1 MKSVVCFGDSN
12 TYGHNPVN
20 GDRFPESV
28 RWPCLLQNL
37 LGSEFKVIEEG
48 LNGRTTVFDD
58 PNDDWK
64 NGLDYIKG
72 ILCTHRPVDYLV
84 IMLGTNDMKTVYNA
98 SLDEIAAGLNEI
110 VQRAEKVMDLKQG
123 YVPKILIVS
132 PPEISTDVLAGPFSG
147 SFNEVSIDKS
157 KRIAEYYKRVA
168 DKHGCAI
175 SVLCQNDGAAFKVA
189 FHFWITIPQIGNRSY
204 LGGEHAFL
212 LLNCG

>member
-20 GDRFPESV
+20 GERLPESV
-28 RWPCLLQNL
+28 RWPCLLQGL
-37 LGSEFKVIEEG
+37 LGSNYKVIEEG

-98 SLDEIAAGLNEI
+98 SLEDISAGLNEI

-123 YVPKILIVS
+123 YIPKILIVS
-132 PPEISTDVLAGPFSG
+132 PPEISTDILTGPFQG
-147 SFNEVSIDKS
+147 SFDEVSIEKS
-157 KRIAEYYKRVA
+157 KRLAGYYKKVA
-168 DKHGCAI
+168 DKHGCGFLDAKQYIKPSVEDGLHIGPEGHKGLAEAVAKAI
-175 SVLCQNDGAAFKVA
+175 REL
-189 FHFWITIPQIGNRSY
+189 
-204 LGGEHAFL
+204 
-212 LLNCG
+212 

>member
-12 TYGHNPVN
+12 TYGHDPVTM
-20 GDRFPESV
+20 DRLPDSV
-28 RWPCLLQNL
+28 RWTCLLQKL
-37 LGSEFKVIEEG
+37 LGNEFKVIEEG

-64 NGLDYIKG
+64 NGVDYIKG

-98 SLDEIAAGLNEI
+98 SLEAIADGLNEI

-132 PPEISTDVLAGPFSG
+132 PPEISTDILTGPFAD

-157 KRIAEYYKRVA
+157 KRLADYYKKVA
-168 DKHGCAI
+168 DKHGCGFLDAKQYIRPSVEDGLHLDPNGHKGLAKAI
-175 SVLCQNDGAAFKVA
+175 ADAIKEL
-189 FHFWITIPQIGNRSY
+189 
-204 LGGEHAFL
+204 
-212 LLNCG
+212 

>member
-20 GDRFPESV
+20 GDRLPESV

-37 LGSEFKVIEEG
+37 LGDGFKVIEEG

-72 ILCTHRPVDYLV
+72 ILCTHRPVDYLI

-132 PPEISTDVLAGPFSG
+132 PPEITTDIAAMVRLVKQEKDIPTRRTGF
-147 SFNEVSIDKS
+147 KS
-157 KRIAEYYKRVA
+157 KDLARGIVNLV
-168 DKHGCAI
+168 I
-175 SVLCQNDGAAFKVA
+175 DGLKK
-189 FHFWITIPQIGNRSY
+189 
-204 LGGEHAFL
+204 
-212 LLNCG
+212 

>member
-12 TYGHNPVN
+12 TYGHDPVTM
-20 GDRFPESV
+20 DRLPDSV
-28 RWPCLLQNL
+28 RWTCLLQKL
-37 LGSEFKVIEEG
+37 LGDEFKVIEEG

-64 NGLDYIKG
+64 NGVDYIKG

-98 SLDEIAAGLNEI
+98 SLEAIADGLNEI

-132 PPEISTDVLAGPFSG
+132 PPEISTDILTGPFAD

-157 KRIAEYYKRVA
+157 KRLADYYKKVA
-168 DKHGCAI
+168 DKHGCGFLDAKQYIRPSVEDGLHLDPNGHKGLAEAI
-175 SVLCQNDGAAFKVA
+175 ADAIKEL
-189 FHFWITIPQIGNRSY
+189 
-204 LGGEHAFL
+204 
-212 LLNCG
+212 

>member
-12 TYGHNPVN
+12 TYGHDPVTM
-20 GDRFPESV
+20 DRLPDSV
-28 RWPCLLQNL
+28 RWTCLLQKL
-37 LGSEFKVIEEG
+37 LGDEFKVIEEG

-64 NGLDYIKG
+64 NGVDYIKG

-98 SLDEIAAGLNEI
+98 SLEAIADGLNEI

-132 PPEISTDVLAGPFSG
+132 PPEISTDILTGPFAD

-157 KRIAEYYKRVA
+157 KRLADYYKKVA
-168 DKHGCAI
+168 DKHGCGFLDAKQYIRPSVEDGLHLDPDGHKGLAEAI
-175 SVLCQNDGAAFKVA
+175 ADAIKEL
-189 FHFWITIPQIGNRSY
+189 
-204 LGGEHAFL
+204 
-212 LLNCG
+212 